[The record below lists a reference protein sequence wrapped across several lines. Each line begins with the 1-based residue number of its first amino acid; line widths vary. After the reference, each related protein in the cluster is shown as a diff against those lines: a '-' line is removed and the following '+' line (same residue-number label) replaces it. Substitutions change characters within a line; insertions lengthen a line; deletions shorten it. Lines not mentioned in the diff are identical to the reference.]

1 MKRLWSFVAFFAL
14 LLPALAF
21 AQTQPALVNLIH
33 PSQPSNGQ
41 ALPGG
46 TVAAV
51 AITISSNTPVNIT
64 GIKVQKVGSA
74 NNAAIASLQV
84 NTDQTT
90 VVGSASG
97 FDANNSVTIPITAT
111 VSGSKIFLVS
121 AVMAGNLTP
130 YAGQSFELNITG
142 VTSNA
147 VSTSGVLPVYGAQF
161 IINTG
166 VAKPTCSIS
175 ASTGTYR
182 IGQTVNVSW
191 RSSNATGGTITGI
204 GSVGPSGLQG
214 ILPGGQSQTLTGT
227 FTGPGGT
234 GTCSLTLTLTS
245 STGGTISSG
254 GGEFGTGNVGTSG
267 KGESVTPGV
276 GSGSTGSASVPSGAP
291 TPASK
296 IIPCTGLNC
305 RPCDL
310 AALAQNIINY
320 LIGLTIPLAAVMFA
334 WAGILYFTSATNPAN
349 IEKAKAVFRVVLW
362 GFLIAIG
369 SWIAIQLLL
378 RTIMGRDYYESWNS
392 IQCVDSSLRA
402 GSILPGADG
411 RGGNTTNVGDFFGG
425 LGGLD
430 TSKPNAV
437 SISTGGVSTGGMTG
451 SSCPSGSTYSNA
463 IGGCVDNTTGECTYS
478 DCGGGVNANSYVK
491 QNFSGAGC
499 SGMSAQ
505 AACVARI
512 ESSCNPLLGSGV
524 DIGSDGSAVSWGMFQ
539 VNLSANAL
547 QCNGQR
553 LDCPSAFGGGAYTSR
568 NHGTY
573 VNNQV
578 LYNQCVNLAQDPQC
592 SAQMFEQLRAERN
605 GSIRAW
611 GNAAYNACSG
621 L

>member
-1 MKRLWSFVAFFAL
+1 MKRLASFVAL
-14 LLPALAF
+14 LAMLVPNLVL
-21 AQTQPALVNLIH
+21 AQTQPAFVTLIH
-33 PSQPSNGQ
+33 PSQPTNGQ
-41 ALPGG
+41 AFPGA

-51 AITISSNTPVNIT
+51 AITISSNTTVNVT

-74 NNAAIASLQV
+74 NNAAIAKLQV
-84 NTDQTT
+84 NTDSST
-90 VVGSASG
+90 VVGQASG
-97 FDANNSVTIPITAT
+97 FDANNSVTIPVTAST
-111 VSGSKIFLVS
+111 TGGKIFLVS
-121 AVMAGNLTP
+121 AVMASNLTP

-142 VTSNA
+142 VTTDA
-147 VSTSGVLPVYGAQF
+147 VSQSGVLPVYGAQF
-161 IINTG
+161 LIATG

-191 RSSNATGGTITGI
+191 KSANATGGTITGI
-204 GSVGPSGLQG
+204 GNVGPSGLQG
-214 ILPGGQSQTLTGT
+214 ILPGGQSQTLVGT

-245 STGGTISSG
+245 ATGGTISSSDTVSEPDRLG
-254 GGEFGTGNVGTSG
+254 TPGTGQT
-267 KGESVTPGV
+267 VTPGV
-276 GSGSTGSASVPSGAP
+276 GSGSTGNVSVPGSGAK
-291 TPASK
+291 PASN
-296 IIPCTGLNC
+296 IIPCSGLDC

-310 AALAQNIINY
+310 AALAQNVINY

-334 WAGILYFTSATNPAN
+334 WAGILYFTSAANPAQRD
-349 IEKAKAVFRVVLW
+349 KAKAVFKVVLW

-369 SWIAIQLLL
+369 AYIAIQLLL
-378 RTIMGRDYYESWNS
+378 RTLLGSEYQNWNS

-402 GSILPGADG
+402 GSILPDEAGK
-411 RGGNTTNVGDFFGG
+411 GGNTTNAAQFFGG
-425 LGGLD
+425 LGKLNTD
-430 TSKPNAV
+430 APSVV
-437 SISTGGVSTGGMTG
+437 SVSSGSTVG
-451 SSCPSGSTYSNA
+451 SACPSGSTYSNA

-491 QNFSGAGC
+491 QNFSGGGC
-499 SGMSAQ
+499 EGMSAQ
-505 AACVARI
+505 AACVASV

-524 DIGSDGSAVSWGMFQ
+524 DIGSDGNAVSWGLFQ

-553 LDCPSAFGGGAYTSR
+553 LNCPSAFSGGAYTSR

-573 VNNQV
+573 VSNQS
-578 LYNQCVNLAQDPQC
+578 LFNQCVELAQDPQC

-611 GNAAYNACSG
+611 GNAAYNKCSG